1 MHGAAYLDQDDMLPP
16 PRHSFFGTPSTRPV
30 LAQTMKING
39 PARSWYSRAIGS
51 VRSDHDDA
59 HRRPCPASS
68 SCRRT
73 IAWST
78 IAHRHSRNNP
88 RNSRHVVL
96 NDKIHVCPP
105 IVSSMSTTTPSGN
118 PEITK
123 IDVIVGLSIWQRV
136 ADSRRFTRARAK
148 LRSVPS

>member
-1 MHGAAYLDQDDMLPP
+1 MNGAAYLDQDVMLPP
-16 PRHSFFGTPSTRPV
+16 PRHSFSGLLPLDQSSLRQSMTTPAHS
-30 LAQTMKING
+30 G
-39 PARSWYSRAIGS
+39 YHSRAIGS
-51 VRSDHDDA
+51 VRTDHDDA
-59 HRRPCPASS
+59 HRRPRPASS

-96 NDKIHVCPP
+96 NDRIHVCPP
-105 IVSSMSTTTPSGN
+105 IVSSMSVTTPSEN
-118 PEITK
+118 PEIAK
-123 IDVIVGLSIWQRV
+123 IAVIVGLSIWQRA
-136 ADSRRFTRARAK
+136 ADSKRFTRARAK